1 MRKSRIYPLC
11 QMASS
16 LKNNYYDKVF
26 FYPINEPI
34 HMWLISTCT
43 SATIYL
49 DHFSYTPQNVYSTER
64 GYAIDYGIFTYP
76 TGSFGQL
83 RISNINDTELRDSF
97 LIITRQLDWFPCGN
111 IENIERSLWGIS
123 RAEAGRSMISPA
135 AVTVGT
141 PIEFRVYYTP
151 STMLPCGTRIRFGV
165 PFAFSYPQTEFPDQP
180 GFVSIQGHFKS
191 LKLQEISKEQ
201 EGHERVYIIYELC
214 ENLSAHEFIELSYQT
229 DNVYL
234 YPQIYSENEMEFWY
248 TRTPVLNVSVA
259 LPDREDY
266 VFLCDDMAHRVEF
279 LPDRPQKLH
288 LFLPGRLHSGEKA
301 VLHGLFTD
309 KYHNPCRNN
318 RPNFRFTLYIQHENN
333 PLQKVISPVIYQD
346 FASFHVELS
355 VDKPGIYR
363 ISALDSNGNIL
374 SESNPL
380 QIIDITDKSPNIYW
394 GEIHAHCEMSDGIGT
409 YTDLFRFGRD
419 IASLDFAASAD
430 HACYF
435 SDNEWETMQ
444 DICNSYN
451 CDGSYTTLIGYEWA
465 GKQVHRNIYTSQ
477 NHLKLFRAMYEPTS
491 TLDKVYNFFHGNE
504 DVVAGP
510 HGSIA
515 HGLIFEHHDPTVERF
530 IEIYSM
536 WGDQDNLNGNHSPA
550 KVSPNAIPI
559 NELIKTDVHLGFT
572 GGGDCH
578 EAHPGFSS
586 CDPEHQGQVP
596 HAFAQFLRYRCGLT
610 AACMP
615 KLNRTNLIAALRN
628 RHTYA
633 TSGARILADFT
644 INGYSMGEI
653 VMMKEHIIC
662 LRCEY
667 HLTDYSGTIYII
679 KNGEELD
686 HAKLVE
692 RDGTF
697 EWNGDISD
705 SQEEISYYIKIVQED
720 SQTLW
725 SSPIWIRYTNNS

>member
-1 MRKSRIYPLC
+1 
-11 QMASS
+11 
-16 LKNNYYDKVF
+16 
-26 FYPINEPI
+26 
-34 HMWLISTCT
+34 
-43 SATIYL
+43 
-49 DHFSYTPQNVYSTER
+49 
-64 GYAIDYGIFTYP
+64 
-76 TGSFGQL
+76 
-83 RISNINDTELRDSF
+83 
-97 LIITRQLDWFPCGN
+97 
-111 IENIERSLWGIS
+111 
-123 RAEAGRSMISPA
+123 
-135 AVTVGT
+135 
-141 PIEFRVYYTP
+141 
-151 STMLPCGTRIRFGV
+151 
-165 PFAFSYPQTEFPDQP
+165 
-180 GFVSIQGHFKS
+180 
-191 LKLQEISKEQ
+191 
-201 EGHERVYIIYELC
+201 
-214 ENLSAHEFIELSYQT
+214 
-229 DNVYL
+229 
-234 YPQIYSENEMEFWY
+234 
-248 TRTPVLNVSVA
+248 
-259 LPDREDY
+259 
-266 VFLCDDMAHRVEF
+266 
-279 LPDRPQKLH
+279 
-288 LFLPGRLHSGEKA
+288 
-301 VLHGLFTD
+301 
-309 KYHNPCRNN
+309 
-318 RPNFRFTLYIQHENN
+318 
-333 PLQKVISPVIYQD
+333 
-346 FASFHVELS
+346 
-355 VDKPGIYR
+355 
-363 ISALDSNGNIL
+363 
-374 SESNPL
+374 
-380 QIIDITDKSPNIYW
+380 
-394 GEIHAHCEMSDGIGT
+394 
-409 YTDLFRFGRD
+409 
-419 IASLDFAASAD
+419 
-430 HACYF
+430 
-435 SDNEWETMQ
+435 
-444 DICNSYN
+444 
-451 CDGSYTTLIGYEWA
+451 
-465 GKQVHRNIYTSQ
+465 
-477 NHLKLFRAMYEPTS
+477 MYEPTS

-633 TSGARILADFT
+633 TSGARILVDFT